1 MLNIMTHYDSE
12 PAAISREGDFADR
25 FWYWH
30 GASGKRY
37 IHSVYKATSCP
48 PLPGAVFVAV
58 RRTGDLREAVAVGR
72 FSRIWDVAAGITGGL
87 DLQALDA
94 DELHVHL
101 LAREDEAAEAVA
113 DDLTIWLY
121 DRLGPKTRVAA

>member
-1 MLNIMTHYDSE
+1 MLNIVMQNESE
-12 PAAISREGDFADR
+12 PAAINRDGDFTDR

-37 IHSVYKATSCP
+37 IHSVYKAESCP
-48 PLPGAVFVAV
+48 PLPGDVYVSV
-58 RRTGDLREAVAVGR
+58 RRAGDLREAVAVGR
-72 FSRIWDVAAGITGGL
+72 FSRLWDVAAGITGGL
-87 DLQALDA
+87 DLAALDV

-101 LAREDEAAEAVA
+101 LAREEQEAEAVA

-121 DRLGPKTRVAA
+121 DRVREKRAA

>member
-1 MLNIMTHYDSE
+1 MLNMTVDHHAE
-12 PAAISREGDFADR
+12 PAAISRDGDFADR

-37 IHSVYKATSCP
+37 IHSVYAAESCP

-58 RRTGDLREAVAVGR
+58 RRSGDLREAVAVGR
-72 FSRIWDVAAGITGGL
+72 FSRLWDVAAGITGGL
-87 DLQALDA
+87 DLAALDV

-101 LAREDEAAEAVA
+101 LAREESEAEAVA
-113 DDLTIWLY
+113 NDLTIWLY
-121 DRLGPKTRVAA
+121 DRADKKRAA